1 MQYVDQF
8 LKQILK
14 STKKICILY
23 LPNKTFTCYKKIKEN
38 IEIKN
43 LKLFQKLRI
52 KNVQINN
59 LSLLLRKYALLFIS
73 NSL

>member
-1 MQYVDQF
+1 MHYVDQF

-14 STKKICILY
+14 STKKNCILY
-23 LPNKTFTCYKKIKEN
+23 LPNNTFMCYKKIKEN

-52 KNVQINN
+52 KNVQINK
-59 LSLLLRKYALLFIS
+59 LSLLLGKYALLFIS